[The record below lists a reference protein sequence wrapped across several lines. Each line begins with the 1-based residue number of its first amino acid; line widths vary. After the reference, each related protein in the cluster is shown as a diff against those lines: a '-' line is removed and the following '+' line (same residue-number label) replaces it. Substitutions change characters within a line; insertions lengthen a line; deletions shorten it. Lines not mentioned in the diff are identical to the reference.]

1 LAAIAHDD
9 ETEQTIRA
17 FVQECESALIRSGP
31 GWRAI
36 AAIATRLIENGKL
49 KGGQIESLCSQAYAS
64 RTPPRN
70 WVSEADLIL
79 TPKMIRA
86 GYLPS

>member
-1 LAAIAHDD
+1 M
-9 ETEQTIRA
+9 TKQNK
-17 FVQECESALIRSGP
+17 RSGPSFKNAHQPLSAP

-36 AAIATRLIENGKL
+36 AAIATGLIENGKL
-49 KGGQIESLCSQAYAS
+49 KGGQIETLCSQAYAS

-79 TPKMIRA
+79 NRKMIRA